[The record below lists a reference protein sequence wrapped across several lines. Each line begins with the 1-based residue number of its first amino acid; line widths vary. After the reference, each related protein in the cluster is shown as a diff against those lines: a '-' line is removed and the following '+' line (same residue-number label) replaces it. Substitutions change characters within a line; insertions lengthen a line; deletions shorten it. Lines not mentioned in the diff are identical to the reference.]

1 MLKCHP
7 NESEGTSMLK
17 CNLREVIMTKKIT
30 FLILITTFLLTGC
43 WDSAEINDRDYIF
56 AVGIDKGKDENL
68 VFTAEIPKINEG
80 SEEQRIIYAQ
90 ESKNLSNFYND
101 SFVRSEKVISDRLM
115 QVIVIGESIAE
126 DAEAFKRLFDEIQ
139 RSPQINRRV
148 KIAIAKGDAKEIIET
163 EIPSNPIVGR
173 YLSEMLIK
181 LKKSNVQSI
190 YTFDEALLNLQ
201 GFGSGLIPIVEKFE
215 DSLKIENAA
224 VMKDYREIGNLNSL
238 ENEILML
245 ILDPKSSSIRNINI
259 NVEDSIISL
268 STVNVKSTNKIKL
281 LEDKLSV
288 DYYVTLYCFIESFT
302 LNKKSLADKEF
313 IDKIKETAL
322 NQISEKTDNTINK
335 IQKIYKT
342 DLFKLKNE
350 LYKYHNIKYKK
361 VESNY
366 QQVFEEADINVHYAV
381 DIKSTGLVK

>member
-1 MLKCHP
+1 I
-7 NESEGTSMLK
+7 K
-17 CNLREVIMTKKIT
+17 CNLREVMMAKKII
-30 FLILITTFLLTGC
+30 LILLTTIILTGC

-56 AVGIDKGKDENL
+56 AVGIDKGEDENL

-80 SEEQRIIYAQ
+80 SEEQRIIFTQ

-126 DAEAFKRLFDEIQ
+126 DTETFKRLFDEIQ

-148 KIAIAKGDAKEIIET
+148 KIAVAKGDAKKIIET

-224 VMKDYREIGNLNSL
+224 VMKDYKKIGNLNSL
-238 ENEILML
+238 ENEIVML
-245 ILDPKSSSIRNINI
+245 ILDPKSSNIRNINL

-268 STVNVKSTNKIKL
+268 STVNIKSTNKIKL
-281 LEDKLSV
+281 SDDKLSV
-288 DYYVTLYCFIESFT
+288 NYYVTLYCFIESFT
-302 LNKKSLADKEF
+302 LNNKSLADKKF
-313 IDKIKETAL
+313 IDKIKEAAV
-322 NQISEKTDNTINK
+322 NQISEQTDSTINK
-335 IQKIYKT
+335 VQKIYKI
-342 DLFKLKNE
+342 DLFKIKNE

-361 VESNY
+361 IEDNY
-366 QQVFEEADINVHYAV
+366 QQVFENADINVYYAV

>member
-1 MLKCHP
+1 MA
-7 NESEGTSMLK
+7 
-17 CNLREVIMTKKIT
+17 KKII
-30 FLILITTFLLTGC
+30 LILLTTIILTGC

-56 AVGIDKGKDENL
+56 AVGIDKGEDENL

-80 SEEQRIIYAQ
+80 SEEQRIIFTQ

-126 DAEAFKRLFDEIQ
+126 DTETFKRLFDEIQ

-148 KIAIAKGDAKEIIET
+148 KIAVAKGDAKKIIET

-224 VMKDYREIGNLNSL
+224 VMKDYKKIGNLNSL
-238 ENEILML
+238 ENEIVML
-245 ILDPKSSSIRNINI
+245 ILDPKSSNIRNINL

-268 STVNVKSTNKIKL
+268 STVNIKSTNKIKL
-281 LEDKLSV
+281 SDDKLSV
-288 DYYVTLYCFIESFT
+288 NYYVTLYCFIESFT
-302 LNKKSLADKEF
+302 LNNKSLADKKF
-313 IDKIKETAL
+313 IDKIKEAAV
-322 NQISEKTDNTINK
+322 NQISEQTDSTINK
-335 IQKIYKT
+335 VQKIYKI
-342 DLFKLKNE
+342 DLFKIKNE

-361 VESNY
+361 IEDNY
-366 QQVFEEADINVHYAV
+366 QQVFENADINVYYAV